1 MESMKRATFLALL
14 LFALPTLAQE
24 PPSFN
29 DIEAAD
35 ALQSISSLLANEEV
49 NAEALNEARSRTN
62 AIANAASVC
71 AQENSTTRARLE
83 ERFEP
88 LREIVAEE
96 ASAES
101 LIQRQSI
108 STSLD
113 EAIAR
118 QSQCEGLLDDARSLT
133 SRISLRQNELSQQFL
148 SARVGTVFD
157 LAMELPERLAQ
168 WPSLFRSQFELN
180 TEYGIS
186 TTRLL
191 WYLSFAGLF
200 AAVAGVVFRQRF
212 LIWYEAAGGDRVPAQ
227 VKYLLPKPLAE
238 FAPLWLEGAALY
250 AVLSFAITD
259 ASSSS
264 MVIRAA
270 FAIFAFGMSCVLIN
284 WATGALSPSA
294 EVRGLIPDHVTPLR
308 IRLRIVALAICLSFV
323 VLGDHWLAA
332 RISQPYVTGRT
343 TSLFVVSIGW
353 LYLLTYL
360 GQIPG
365 IRGRYRSLRFAAI
378 SASGIAAIAVLM
390 GYQNLAGYLVQ
401 GVTRTAIA
409 LFLLWVSLWSF
420 YICFNYL
427 LEQKSSTASQVR
439 STLGITGKGSGT
451 GIGFMQLVA
460 DLLLWITTIVYLIYV
475 WDNTGSTLG
484 KLRLS
489 VVEGWDFGGVSLVPG
504 NIAGGILLFAVL
516 VVIIGW
522 IKRWMDR
529 RWLQRIVIERGAR
542 DAILT
547 LFGYIAFV
555 LATLISLKAARVDLT
570 GLAFVSAALALGLGF
585 GLQGIAN
592 NFVSG
597 LILLFERPIRAG
609 DFVSVDD
616 VEGFVRRIRI
626 RATEIETLD
635 NQNVLVPNSE
645 LVSGRVTNWVLRDT
659 HGRLQIRVGVA
670 YGSDAEKVRDILERL
685 GREHPEVIT
694 DGRAPAPRALF
705 MGFGDSSLDFEL
717 RVRVQRIERRFSVMS
732 DINFEIDKAFREAGV
747 SIPFPQRDL
756 HVVSY
761 PEQMAPPVEPTK
773 PAKPVKRKRKKK
785 AVKSPIHVDDV
796 TRSHTAEMEFSRDRS
811 EVWTAITDIEQIK
824 RWLAVEGQFSPQIGG
839 RFELKMRDGY
849 SVSGRIDIFMPP
861 RRMRIIVIPD
871 VQEGP
876 LPTGP
881 ITIEL
886 IIKESDKGTRLLV
899 TVTGIPSSED
909 WEEYYRLSVDR
920 WQTALAELKSN
931 VLGK

>member
-35 ALQSISSLLANEEV
+35 ALQGISSLLANEEV

-62 AIANAASVC
+62 RIANAASVC

-88 LREIVAEE
+88 LREIVIEE

-108 STSLD
+108 RTSLD

-118 QSQCEGLLDDARSLT
+118 QSRCDGLVDDARSLT
-133 SRISLRQNELSQQFL
+133 SRISLRQNQLSQQFL

-157 LAMELPERLAQ
+157 HAMELPERLAQ

-191 WYLSFAGLF
+191 WYLSFAGLL
-200 AAVAGVVFRQRF
+200 AAIAGVIFRRQF
-212 LIWYEAAGGDRVPAQ
+212 LIWYEAAGGDSAPAQ
-227 VKYLLPKPLAE
+227 VKYLFPKPLAE

-270 FAIFAFGMSCVLIN
+270 FAIFAFGMSCVVIN
-284 WATGALSPSA
+284 WATGPLSPSA

-308 IRLRIVALAICLSFV
+308 FRLRIVALAICLSFV
-323 VLGDHWLAA
+323 VLDNHWLAA

-365 IRGRYRSLRFAAI
+365 IQGRYRSLRFAAI
-378 SASGIAAIAVLM
+378 SACGIAAIAVLM
-390 GYQNLAGYLVQ
+390 GYQNLSGYLVQ

-409 LFLLWVSLWSF
+409 LFLLWVALWSF
-420 YICFNYL
+420 YICFDYL

-451 GIGFMQLVA
+451 GVGFMQLVA
-460 DLLLWITTIVYLIYV
+460 DLLLWITTIVYLISV

-516 VVIIGW
+516 VVVIGW

-529 RWLQRIVIERGAR
+529 RWLQRIVIDRGAR

-547 LFGYIAFV
+547 LFGYVAFV
-555 LATLISLKAARVDLT
+555 LAILISLKAARVDLT
-570 GLAFVSAALALGLGF
+570 GLAIVSGALALGLGF

-609 DFVSVDD
+609 DFVSVDN
-616 VEGFVRRIRI
+616 VEGFVRSIRI

-659 HGRLQIRVGVA
+659 HGRLQVRVGVA
-670 YGSDAEKVRDILERL
+670 YGSDVDKVHDILETI
-685 GREHPEVIT
+685 GRAHPEVIT
-694 DGRAPAPRALF
+694 DGRAPAPSVLF

-732 DINFEIDKAFREAGV
+732 DINFSIDKAFREAGV

-761 PEQMAPPVEPTK
+761 PEQLVPPAE
-773 PAKPVKRKRKKK
+773 PAKPAKRKRKKK
-785 AVKSPIHVDDV
+785 AAESPVHVDDV
-796 TRSHTAEMEFSRDRS
+796 TRSHKTEMEFSRDRS

-824 RWLAVEGQFSPQIGG
+824 RWLAVEGEFSPQIGG
-839 RFELKMRDGY
+839 LFELKMRDGY

-881 ITIEL
+881 ITIEM
-886 IIKESDKGTRLLV
+886 IIKESDNRTRLLV

>member
-1 MESMKRATFLALL
+1 MKKATFFALL
-14 LFALPTLAQE
+14 LVALPTFAQQLL
-24 PPSFN
+24 PFN
-29 DIEAAD
+29 DIDAAD
-35 ALQSISSLLANEEV
+35 ELQDISSLLANDEV
-49 NAEALNEARSRTN
+49 DAEALNEARSRSN
-62 AIANAASVC
+62 KIASAALAC
-71 AQENSTTRARLE
+71 AQENSAARARLE

-88 LREIVAEE
+88 LKEIVTEV
-96 ASAES
+96 ASAEA

-118 QSQCEGLLDDARSLT
+118 QARCDGLVDDAQSLIL
-133 SRISLRQNELSQQFL
+133 RLAARQNELSQQFL
-148 SARVGTVFD
+148 SARSGTVVD
-157 LAMELPERLAQ
+157 LAIELPERITS
-168 WPSLFRSQFELN
+168 WPGLFRSQFELN

-186 TTRLL
+186 TIRLL
-191 WYLSFAGLF
+191 WYLSFAGLL
-200 AAVAGVVFRQRF
+200 AAIAGVVFRQRF
-212 LIWYEAAGGDRVPAQ
+212 LTWYDAAGGDSAPAQ
-227 VKYLLPKPLAE
+227 MKYLFPKPLAE

-250 AVLSFAITD
+250 AVLSYVITD
-259 ASSSS
+259 ASSVS

-270 FAIFAFGMSCVLIN
+270 IAIFAFGMSCVVIN
-284 WATGALSPSA
+284 WATGPLSPSA
-294 EVRGLIPDHVTPLR
+294 EVRGLIPDHVAPLR
-308 IRLRIVALAICLSFV
+308 LRLRVVALAISLSFV
-323 VLGDHWLAA
+323 ILGDQWLAA
-332 RISQPYVTGRT
+332 RTSQPYVTGRT
-343 TSLFVVSIGW
+343 TSLFVVSISW

-365 IRGRYRSLRFAAI
+365 IQGRYRALRFAAI
-378 SASGIAAIAVLM
+378 SASGIAAVAVLM
-390 GYQNLAGYLVQ
+390 GYQNFSGYLVQ

-409 LFLLWVSLWSF
+409 LFFLWVALWSV

-427 LEQKSSTASQVR
+427 LEQKSSAASQVR

-460 DLLLWITTIVYLIYV
+460 DLLLWITAIVYLIYV
-475 WDNTGSTLG
+475 WDNAGSTLG
-484 KLRLS
+484 KLQLT

-504 NIAGGILLFAVL
+504 NIAGGMLLFAVL

-555 LATLISLKAARVDLT
+555 LATLVSLKAAEVDLT
-570 GLAFVSAALALGLGF
+570 GLAIVSGALALGLGF

-609 DFVSVDD
+609 DFVSVDN
-616 VEGFVRRIRI
+616 VEGYVRSIRI

-659 HGRLQIRVGVA
+659 HGRLQVRVGVA
-670 YGSDAEKVRDILERL
+670 YGSDTEKVRDILERL

-747 SIPFPQRDL
+747 IIPFPQRDL

-761 PEQMAPPVEPTK
+761 PEQMAPP
-773 PAKPVKRKRKKK
+773 PAKPTKRKSKKK
-785 AVKSPIHVDDV
+785 AVESPIHGDDV
-796 TRSHTAEMEFSRDRS
+796 TRKHTTEMESSRDRS
-811 EVWTAITDIEQIK
+811 EVWSAITDIDQLK
-824 RWLAVEGQFSPQIGG
+824 RWLAVDGEVNPQIGG

-849 SVSGRIDIFMPP
+849 SVSGRIDIFRPP
-861 RRMRIIVIPD
+861 RRMRIVVIQD
-871 VQEGP
+871 AEEGP
-876 LPTGP
+876 LATGP

-886 IIKESDKGTRLLV
+886 VVKETDSGTRLIV
-899 TVTGIPSSED
+899 TVTGIPGSED
-909 WEEYYRLSVDR
+909 WEEFYRLSVDR

-931 VLGK
+931 VLEK

>member
-1 MESMKRATFLALL
+1 MKKATFLAFLL
-14 LFALPTLAQE
+14 VSLPAFAQE
-24 PPSFN
+24 QSSFN

-35 ALQSISSLLANEEV
+35 ALQGISSLLANEEV

-62 AIANAASVC
+62 RIANAAAAC
-71 AQENSTTRARLE
+71 AEENSVARARLE

-108 STSLD
+108 STALD

-118 QSQCEGLLDDARSLT
+118 QARCGGLMDEAQTLIT
-133 SRISLRQNELSQQFL
+133 RISVRQNELSQQFL
-148 SARVGTVFD
+148 SARSGPIVD
-157 LAMELPERLAQ
+157 LAVELPERVAM
-168 WPSLFRSQFELN
+168 WPSLFRSQFDLN

-191 WYLSFAGLF
+191 WYLSFAGLL
-200 AAVAGVVFRQRF
+200 AAIAGIIFRQRF
-212 LIWYEAAGGDRVPAQ
+212 LIWYEAAGGDSAPAQ
-227 VKYLLPKPLAE
+227 MKYLFPKPLAE
-238 FAPLWLEGAALY
+238 FAPLWMEGAALL
-250 AVLSFAITD
+250 AVLSYAITD

-270 FAIFAFGMSCVLIN
+270 IAIFAFGMSCVLIN
-284 WATGALSPSA
+284 WATGPLSPSV
-294 EVRGLIPDHVTPLR
+294 EVRGLIPDHVAPLR
-308 IRLRIVALAICLSFV
+308 LRLRIVTLTICLSFV
-323 VLGDHWLAA
+323 VLGDHWLAS
-332 RISQPYVTGRT
+332 RVSQPYVTGRT
-343 TSLFVVSIGW
+343 TSLFLVSISW

-365 IRGRYRSLRFAAI
+365 IQGRYRALRFAAI
-378 SASGIAAIAVLM
+378 SASGIAAVAVLM
-390 GYQNLAGYLVQ
+390 GYQNLSGYLVQ

-409 LFLLWVSLWSF
+409 LFALWVALWSL
-420 YICFNYL
+420 YIFFNYL

-439 STLGITGKGSGT
+439 STLGISDKGSGT

-460 DLLLWITTIVYLIYV
+460 DLLLWITAVVYLIYV

-489 VVEGWDFGGVSLVPG
+489 VVEGWDFGGVSLVPS
-504 NIAGGILLFAVL
+504 NIAGGILLFVVL
-516 VVIIGW
+516 FVVIGW
-522 IKRWMDR
+522 IKLWMDR

-555 LATLISLKAARVDLT
+555 LAILISLKAARVDLT
-570 GLAFVSAALALGLGF
+570 GLAIVSGALALGLGF

-616 VEGFVRRIRI
+616 VEGFVRSIRI

-659 HGRLQIRVGVA
+659 HGRLQVRVGVA
-670 YGSDAEKVRDILERL
+670 YGSDVEKVHNILETI

-732 DINFEIDKAFREAGV
+732 DINFAIDKAFREAGV
-747 SIPFPQRDL
+747 TIPFPQRDL

-761 PEQMAPPVEPTK
+761 PEQMALPAEPVKSAK
-773 PAKPVKRKRKKK
+773 PAKRKRKEK
-785 AVKSPIHVDDV
+785 VVESPVHVDDV
-796 TRSHTAEMEFSRDRS
+796 TRSHTSEMEFSRDRS
-811 EVWTAITDIEQIK
+811 EVWAAMTDIDQIK
-824 RWLAVEGQFSPQIGG
+824 RWLAVEGEFNPQIGG

-861 RRMRIIVIPD
+861 RRMRIVVIPE

-886 IIKESDKGTRLLV
+886 IIKEIENGTRLQV
-899 TVTGIPSSED
+899 AVKGIPGSED